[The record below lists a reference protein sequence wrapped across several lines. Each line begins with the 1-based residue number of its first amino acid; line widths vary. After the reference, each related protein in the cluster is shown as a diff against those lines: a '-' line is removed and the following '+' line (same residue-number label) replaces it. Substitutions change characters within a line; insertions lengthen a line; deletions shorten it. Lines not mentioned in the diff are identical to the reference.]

1 MFNIKQLSAQICQSD
16 PQLAS
21 LNTTVEKEIL
31 HYEIMAT
38 LANHGFLKRL
48 TFQGGTCLRM
58 MYGSNRL
65 SEDLDFAAGSDFNFE
80 HLENLQ
86 DCLHSDLSK
95 KHNLKINVTEPN
107 FDKLAQQE
115 NIKVGRWKISIETEP
130 DNKSAPWQK
139 IRLEIANVPAHTSSL
154 RPMVKAYQQLP
165 DGYQS
170 ILLNCE
176 SLAEIAAD
184 KFVALA
190 LRRSIKARDVWDL
203 AWLNQQK
210 VEANPQLVVQ
220 KFIDY
225 QSKNGLQALASRLS
239 EVPSYIDSGEFEQEM
254 VRFLIASVAQTSIL
268 QQGFTDYVKDT
279 VCHQGKKLLAEINS
293 AAPSQFKM

>member
-1 MFNIKQLSAQICQSD
+1 MINIKQLSTQICQSD

-21 LNTTVEKEIL
+21 LKSTVEKEIL

-38 LANHGFLKRL
+38 LANHGFLKKL

-65 SEDLDFAAGSDFNFE
+65 SEDLDFAGGSDFNFQ

-86 DCLHSDLSK
+86 DCLHSELSK

-107 FDKLAQQE
+107 FDKLKQQE

-130 DNKSAPWQK
+130 ENKSAPWQK

-176 SLAEIAAD
+176 SLPEIAAD

-190 LRRSIKARDVWDL
+190 LRKSIKARDIWDL

-220 KFIDY
+220 KFSDY
-225 QSKNGLQALASRLS
+225 QSQNGLDALAARLS
-239 EVPSYIDSGEFEQEM
+239 EVPSYIDSGAFEQEM
-254 VRFLIASVAQTSIL
+254 VRFLMASVAQSSIL
-268 QQGFTDYVKDT
+268 QKGFTDYVKET
-279 VCHQGKKLLAEINS
+279 VSQQGQKLLAELNYT
-293 AAPSQFKM
+293 AASKYKM